1 MRLTTRFALA
11 CAVTVPVLV
20 LLAGIAVFQLARH
33 DAYREQD
40 AELRA
45 QAAQLRPAAVAALAG
60 QAQLPLP
67 TTGGVALRGPAGWLV
82 AGDLPPV
89 DRLPEGTSGA
99 ATIFAE
105 GRLWRGVVGLVS
117 TPDGQV
123 GRMWVFAPPG
133 QPAARLRRLRV
144 RVGGTALLAI
154 PVAGLAG
161 WLVGRA
167 AVRPLRRL
175 RRRLAELET
184 VRRVGGGSGVPEVD
198 EVAAVVDTALDRYDA
213 QVVLTNHA
221 LQTARSFAASA
232 AHELRTPLASIGANL
247 DTLQR
252 HPDMGPAD
260 SAEILTDLVDGH
272 RRAVG
277 LLTMLGVLAQGE
289 LVTAESFEPVDL
301 ADLVDAA
308 VSSAQSRH
316 PHAVITADCPGQ
328 VPGYGWPDGLR
339 CIIDNLIDNAAIH
352 GRDPGT
358 GRVSVRLTLRNRV
371 DGAVLSVIDD
381 GPGIAQDRHRSVF
394 DRFSC
399 SADSPGSGLGL
410 ALVKQQVTLHG
421 GQVTVGA
428 PPGGHLTVILPPT
441 VGTGHGPTAG
451 LERGPT
457 VGLAGRAAG
466 RSVSGERP
474 Q

>member
-1 MRLTTRFALA
+1 
-11 CAVTVPVLV
+11 
-20 LLAGIAVFQLARH
+20 
-33 DAYREQD
+33 
-40 AELRA
+40 
-45 QAAQLRPAAVAALAG
+45 
-60 QAQLPLP
+60 
-67 TTGGVALRGPAGWLV
+67 
-82 AGDLPPV
+82 
-89 DRLPEGTSGA
+89 
-99 ATIFAE
+99 
-105 GRLWRGVVGLVS
+105 
-117 TPDGQV
+117 
-123 GRMWVFAPPG
+123 
-133 QPAARLRRLRV
+133 
-144 RVGGTALLAI
+144 
-154 PVAGLAG
+154 
-161 WLVGRA
+161 
-167 AVRPLRRL
+167 
-175 RRRLAELET
+175 
-184 VRRVGGGSGVPEVD
+184 
-198 EVAAVVDTALDRYDA
+198 VAAVVDTALDRYDA

-358 GRVSVRLTLRNRV
+358 GRVRVRLTLRNRV